1 MGLNSA
7 NKIETNKY
15 ELEIS
20 VDKDKFAEAVDKAF
34 KKNAKRINVPGFRRG
49 KAPRSVI
56 EKLYGEGIFYEDAV
70 NSLYPQAYEEAVK
83 EAGIEPV
90 DRADIEVVDIS
101 KEKGV
106 TFKAK
111 VTVKPDV
118 ELGEYK
124 GLKAVKKVY
133 TVSDDEVNHE
143 LEHVRERNARIITV
157 EDRAAQKGDIAVI
170 DYEGF
175 LDGKP
180 FKGGKAEK
188 QELELGSGTFIPG
201 FEDQII
207 GHKIGENFEINVTFP
222 ENYHS
227 KELAGKPAVFKIVLH
242 ELKVRELPELD
253 DEFAKDVSEF
263 DTLDEYKADIKKRIQ
278 EAKDKRSETEVEDAL
293 VEQII
298 GSMKAEIPEVM
309 FERAIDNMVNDFNYR
324 LQMQGMN
331 LKTYLHYAGM
341 EMDEFRKTFR
351 EQAERQV
358 KMRLALEKIVANE
371 KFEVTDEDLD
381 AEYKKLA
388 GQYGI
393 DAEKI
398 KNIINADDLK
408 KDIVVNK
415 AIDFVRNNAVITE
428 EAATEETHKHDDS
441 ESKDKKDS
449 KVTKAS
455 KDSKAKTEK
464 KTTRKTKKDSSD
476 KE

>member
-70 NSLYPQAYEEAVK
+70 NSLYSKAYEEAVK

-408 KDIVVNK
+408 KDIAVNK
-415 AIDFVRNNAVITE
+415 AIDFVRDNAVITE

>member
-408 KDIVVNK
+408 KDIAVNK
-415 AIDFVRNNAVITE
+415 AIDFVRDNAVITE

>member
-7 NKIETNKY
+7 NKIETSKY

-408 KDIVVNK
+408 KDIAVNK
-415 AIDFVRNNAVITE
+415 AIDFVRDNAVITE
-428 EAATEETHKHDDS
+428 EAATEDTHKHDDS

>member
-34 KKNAKRINVPGFRRG
+34 KKNAKRINVPGFRKG

-408 KDIVVNK
+408 KDIAVNK
-415 AIDFVRNNAVITE
+415 AIDFVRDNAVITE

-455 KDSKAKTEK
+455 KDSKAKTDK

>member
-34 KKNAKRINVPGFRRG
+34 KKNAKRINVPGFRKG

-118 ELGEYK
+118 EIGEYK

-408 KDIVVNK
+408 KDIAVNK
-415 AIDFVRNNAVITE
+415 AIDFVRDNAVITE

>member
-34 KKNAKRINVPGFRRG
+34 KKNAKRINVPGFRKG

-408 KDIVVNK
+408 KDIAVNK
-415 AIDFVRNNAVITE
+415 AIDFVRDNAVITE

>member
-34 KKNAKRINVPGFRRG
+34 KKNAKRINVPGFRKG

-278 EAKDKRSETEVEDAL
+278 KAKDKRSETEVEDAL

-408 KDIVVNK
+408 KDIAVNK
-415 AIDFVRNNAVITE
+415 AIDFVRDNAVITE